1 MQIHTDILN
10 FLVEKYK
17 FQSYLEIGVNYNG
30 ANYNQIQITNKEGI
44 KPQPLEYPISQV
56 YSDVFFKITD
66 ENKKWDLIFNEG
78 VHTLEQTYIDARN
91 SIKHL
96 NEGGFILI
104 HDCNPP
110 TEYHQRPYEE
120 FVKMG
125 GAWNG
130 QAYRAFIRLK
140 NELRDW
146 SCFVIDID
154 WGCAILTPRKILKN
168 IQLTYGIG
176 RITWEIFDKNRKE
189 LMQII
194 TAEEFENAINDN
206 IKNG

>member
-1 MQIHTDILN
+1 MQTHTDILK

-17 FQSYLEIGVNYNG
+17 FQSYLEIGVNFDG
-30 ANYNQIQITNKEGI
+30 ANFNQINVVDKIGVP
-44 KPQPLEYPISQV
+44 PQPLIYPITSM
-56 YSDVFFKITD
+56 YSDEFFTQVD
-66 ENKKWDLIFNEG
+66 ANKKWDLILNEG
-78 VHTLEQTYIDARN
+78 VHTLEQTYIDAKN

-120 FVKMG
+120 FARMG

-130 QAYRAFIRLK
+130 QAYKAFIRLK
-140 NELRDW
+140 SELKNW

-154 WGCAILTPRKILKN
+154 WGCAILTPRKILENK
-168 IQLTYGIG
+168 QLTYGVG
-176 RITWEIFDKNRKE
+176 KLYWEVFDKYRKE
-189 LMQII
+189 LMQLI
-194 TAEEFENAINDN
+194 TIEEFENLINKN
-206 IKNG
+206 IE